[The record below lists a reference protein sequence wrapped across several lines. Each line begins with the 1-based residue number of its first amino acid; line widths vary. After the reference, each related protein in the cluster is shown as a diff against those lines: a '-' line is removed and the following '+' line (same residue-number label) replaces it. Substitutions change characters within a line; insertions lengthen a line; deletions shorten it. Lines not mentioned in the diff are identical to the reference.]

1 MDEIESPPLPPPD
14 EGPEQRRERLLG
26 VVERLPRGPGVYLFR
41 NADGAVAY
49 VGKARDLRERVR
61 SYFQRSSG
69 DTRRAVL
76 FVERYVHTI
85 EFVSTASEQDAFLL
99 ENKLVKRWKPAYN
112 VKLRD
117 DKDFLYVRVD
127 RRHPF
132 PALGLARRPR
142 GRRKDISFHGPFA
155 SAGSLRHALRLLG
168 GVIPLRDC
176 SDREFASRTRPCLKH
191 DMGRCV
197 APCVGLV
204 TRDEY
209 GRLLEQALDVLAGR
223 CEDVLVGLQARMEA
237 EAREQHYERAA
248 RLRDQIRSL
257 RAIAAPPGVE
267 NTSLPDAD
275 VIGLHRAGSLAQL
288 VILFFR
294 GGALVSKTGHALD
307 SELPDDE
314 LLEGFLLQ
322 FYGESRPVPREIL
335 LPCEPAD
342 GEGLTEFLAAR
353 RGGGVEV
360 SAPSRGERR
369 AAVELASR
377 NAEQSLALEIEQR
390 GQQHALLEALAKRLE
405 LPAAPETIECYDVSH
420 TGRGVIVA
428 SRVAFRHGEPDSS
441 RYRSYRIKS
450 LDGPDDYGA
459 LREVLR
465 RRFAR
470 AAQDPLP
477 DLLVVDGGA
486 GQLSSALRAAEDAG
500 LASLPLAAL
509 AKGGR
514 RGRAL
519 TLEAGERERVFRPGR
534 PEPIELDRG
543 SPEEY
548 LLQRLRDEA
557 HRFAIGAHRKAR
569 SREALA
575 SRLDDVPGVGPVLR
589 RRLLTAFGGSQ
600 ALARASVEELAGVRG
615 VGERLARTI
624 HEHLQSTGSV

>member
-1 MDEIESPPLPPPD
+1 MDEQPFTPGPPG
-14 EGPEQRRERLLG
+14 ETGEQRRERLLG
-26 VVERLPRGPGVYLFR
+26 VVSRLPEGPGVYLFR
-41 NADGAVAY
+41 SELGAVAY
-49 VGKARDLRERVR
+49 VGKARNLRERVR
-61 SYFQRSSG
+61 SYFQRSRG
-69 DTRRAVL
+69 DTRRAVQ
-76 FVERYVHTI
+76 FVERYVHAI
-85 EFVSTASEQDAFLL
+85 EFVTTASEPDAFVL

-168 GVIPLRDC
+168 GIVPLRDC

-204 TRDEY
+204 SREDYAHLLDE
-209 GRLLEQALDVLAGR
+209 ALDVLSGR
-223 CEDVLVGLQARMEA
+223 CEEAVAGLQRRMEA
-237 EAREQHYERAA
+237 EAEAQHYERAA
-248 RLRDQIRSL
+248 RLRDQIGAL

-275 VIGLHRAGSLAQL
+275 VIGLFRAGELAQL
-288 VILFFR
+288 TVLFFR
-294 GGALVSKTGHALD
+294 GGALVSTAGHALE

-314 LLEGFLLQ
+314 LLGGFVQ
-322 FYGESRPVPREIL
+322 EFYGEGRPVPREIL
-335 LPCEPAD
+335 LPVEPPD
-342 GEGLTEFLAAR
+342 VEGLAAFLGER
-353 RGGGVEV
+353 RSGSISI
-360 SAPSRGERR
+360 SAPARGERL
-369 AAVELASR
+369 AAVELACR
-377 NAEQSLALEIEQR
+377 NAEHALALEIEQR
-390 GQQHALLEALAKRLE
+390 GHQRRLLEALAQRLA
-405 LPAAPETIECYDVSH
+405 LPAVPETIECYDVSH
-420 TGRGVIVA
+420 TGRGGIVA
-428 SRVAFRHGEPDSS
+428 SRVVFRHGEPDKG
-441 RYRSYRIKS
+441 RYRTYRIKT
-450 LDGPDDYGA
+450 LTGPDDYGA

-470 AAQDPLP
+470 ALQDPLP

-486 GQLSSALRAAEDAG
+486 GQLSSARKAAEEAG
-500 LASLPLAAL
+500 LTTLPLAAL

-519 TLEAGERERVFRPGR
+519 TLEEGERERVFLPDRA
-534 PEPIELDRG
+534 EPVQLDRG

-569 SREALA
+569 SKEALH
-575 SRLDDVPGVGPVLR
+575 SRLDDIPGVGPVLR
-589 RRLLTAFGGSQ
+589 RRLLTAFGGTQGLS
-600 ALARASVEELAGVRG
+600 RASIAEIAAVRG
-615 VGERLARTI
+615 VGEGLALAI
-624 HEHLQSTGSV
+624 HEQMRGG

>member
-1 MDEIESPPLPPPD
+1 MDAPASPTV
-14 EGPEQRRERLLG
+14 ETREERRERLLG
-26 VVERLPRGPGVYLFR
+26 VIGRLPEGPGVYLFR
-41 NADGAVAY
+41 NDQGAVAY
-49 VGKARDLRERVR
+49 VGKARNLRERVR
-61 SYFQRSSG
+61 SYFQRSQG
-69 DTRRAVL
+69 DTRRAVI
-76 FVERYVHTI
+76 FVERYVHAI
-85 EFVSTASEQDAFLL
+85 EFVTTATEPDAFVL

-168 GVIPLRDC
+168 GIIPLRDC

-204 TRDEY
+204 TREDY
-209 GRLLEQALDVLAGR
+209 AALLDQALDVLSGR
-223 CEDVLVGLQARMEA
+223 CEEAVEGLQARMAAEA
-237 EAREQHYERAA
+237 EAQHYERAA
-248 RLRDQIRSL
+248 RLRDQIQAL

-275 VIGLHRAGSLAQL
+275 VIGLYRAGELAQL
-288 VILFFR
+288 TVLFFR
-294 GGALVSKTGHALD
+294 GGALVSTAGHALE

-314 LLEGFLLQ
+314 LLGGFVQ
-322 FYGESRPVPREIL
+322 EFYGEGRPVPREIL
-335 LPCEPAD
+335 LPVEPPD
-342 GEGLTEFLAAR
+342 VEGLAAFLGER
-353 RGGGVEV
+353 RGGGTSV
-360 SAPSRGERR
+360 SAPQRGERR

-377 NAEQSLALEIEQR
+377 NAEHALALEIEQR
-390 GQQHALLEALAKRLE
+390 GHQRRLLESLAERLA
-405 LPAAPETIECYDVSH
+405 LPAPPETIECYDVSH
-420 TGRGVIVA
+420 TGRGGIVA
-428 SRVAFRHGEPDSS
+428 SRVVFRHGEPDKS
-441 RYRSYRIKS
+441 RYRTYRIKT
-450 LDGPDDYGA
+450 LTGPDDYGA
-459 LREVLR
+459 MREVLK

-470 AAQDPLP
+470 AAEDPLP

-486 GQLSSALRAAEDAG
+486 GQLSSAQRACEEAG
-500 LASLPLAAL
+500 VSLPLAAL

-519 TLEAGERERVFRPGR
+519 TLAEGERERVFLPDREE
-534 PEPIELDRG
+534 PEELDRG

-569 SREALA
+569 SKEALH
-575 SRLDDVPGVGPVLR
+575 SRLEDIPGVGPVLR
-589 RRLLTAFGGSQ
+589 RRLLTAFGGTQ
-600 ALARASVEELAGVRG
+600 GLARASVDEIAEVKGIGPELARAI
-615 VGERLARTI
+615 R
-624 HEHLQSTGSV
+624 EHIGAGG

>member
-1 MDEIESPPLPPPD
+1 MDENGTPPLPPPD
-14 EGPEQRRERLLG
+14 ETGEARRARLLG

-41 NADGAVAY
+41 NAEGGVAY

-61 SYFQRSSG
+61 SYFQRSRG
-69 DTRRAVL
+69 DTRRAVI

-85 EFVSTASEQDAFLL
+85 EFVTTATEPDAFLL

-117 DKDFLYVRVD
+117 DKDFLYVRID

-142 GRRKDISFHGPFA
+142 GRRKDLSFHGPFA

-191 DMGRCV
+191 EMGRCV
-197 APCVGLV
+197 APCVQLV
-204 TRDEY
+204 GREDY

-223 CEDVLVGLQARMEA
+223 CEETLAGLQARMQVEA
-237 EAREQHYERAA
+237 EGQHFERAA

-257 RAIAAPPGVE
+257 RAIAAPAGVE
-267 NTSLPDAD
+267 NTSLPEAD
-275 VIGLHRAGSLAQL
+275 VIGLDRAGSLAQL
-288 VILFFR
+288 VVLFFR
-294 GGALVSKTGHALD
+294 GGALVSKTTHALE

-314 LLEGFLLQ
+314 LLEGFLLE
-322 FYGESRPVPREIL
+322 FYGESRPVPREVL

-342 GEGLTEFLAAR
+342 VEGLSELLAAR
-353 RGGGVEV
+353 RGGGVSI
-360 SAPSRGERR
+360 SAPARGERR
-369 AAVELASR
+369 AAVELACR

-390 GQQHALLEALAKRLE
+390 GHQHALLEALARRLE

-420 TGRGVIVA
+420 TGRGGIFA
-428 SRVAFRHGEPDSS
+428 SRVVFHHGEPDTS
-441 RYRSYRIKS
+441 RYRHYRIKT
-450 LDGPDDYGA
+450 LEGPDDYGS

-486 GQLSSALRAAEDAG
+486 GQLSSAQKAAADAG
-500 LASLPLAAL
+500 LSTLQLAAL

-514 RGRAL
+514 RGKAL
-519 TLEAGERERVFRPGR
+519 TLPAGERERVFLPGR
-534 PEPIELDRG
+534 AEPLELDRG

-557 HRFAIGAHRKAR
+557 HRFAIGAHRRAR
-569 SREALA
+569 SREAL
-575 SRLDDVPGVGPVLR
+575 SSSLDGVPGVGPVLR

-600 ALARASVEELAGVRG
+600 ALARASVDEIAQVKGVGPELARVIR
-615 VGERLARTI
+615 
-624 HEHLQSTGSV
+624 EHLGTD